1 MFYYIL
7 SPNVKKDCV
16 GKVVSKH
23 KCLLMAKRH
32 RTWIEKGSSFKMIIV
47 KSEKEKHKN
56 SNMMSEDVV
65 EYC

>member
-1 MFYYIL
+1 
-7 SPNVKKDCV
+7 
-16 GKVVSKH
+16 
-23 KCLLMAKRH
+23 MAKRH